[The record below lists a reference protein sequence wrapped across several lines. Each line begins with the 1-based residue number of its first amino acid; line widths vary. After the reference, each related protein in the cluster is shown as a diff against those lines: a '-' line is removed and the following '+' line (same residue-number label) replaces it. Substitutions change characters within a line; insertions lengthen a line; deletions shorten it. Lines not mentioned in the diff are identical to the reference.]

1 MGTARPRSRH
11 YADLLDE
18 ITARQPDRE
27 ALVFEDRRLTYR
39 ELQAEAER
47 VARGLHALGVRP
59 GDRVAAI
66 MSNRLEWPVLA
77 FGAYQL
83 GATFVPL
90 STWYR
95 SWDLDHAI
103 RHCRAQFLVTMGSF
117 RGNAYVDALREL
129 APELSAQPR
138 EDLRLE
144 RFPDLR
150 RVVVLGDAPALPS
163 TYTWDE
169 LLALGVDVPDAAL
182 ASSRGAAGPD
192 DLAYLLYTSGST
204 AAPKGV
210 MVRHAGCCE
219 NGFDIGERLHLT
231 SADRVWLVV
240 PMAWALG
247 SQNAMS
253 AIVTH
258 GACMVLQEHMEA
270 GPALALLSR
279 ERVTAIYSTANIVT
293 ALVEHPDHASTDLS
307 ALRTAATSGHP
318 EEIRRAIEELAAP
331 EACNVY
337 GATET
342 YGNCCVTDASE
353 PVDVKLY
360 SQGPPL
366 PGMELRIADPETGA
380 WLAPGETGEVLV
392 RGHIVPGYW
401 DDPQN
406 TAAAFHDGYYYTGDL
421 GYLDE
426 RGFFHFVSRRKE
438 IIKTGGINVAPAEVE
453 AFLTEHPDVKE
464 AYVLGVPDPVKDEA
478 VVAVVQRKTGATL
491 AAEDLLAYCRQH
503 IAGFKIPQRLL
514 FVEEREVPRTS
525 TGKVNK
531 RELLQLLEAEPERA

>member
-18 ITARQPDRE
+18 IAARYSDRE
-27 ALVFEDRRLTYR
+27 ALVFELQRLTYR
-39 ELQAEAER
+39 ELHEEAAR

-66 MSNRLEWPVLA
+66 LSNRLEWPVLA
-77 FGAYQL
+77 FGVFQL

-95 SWDLDHAI
+95 AWDLDHAI
-103 RHCRAQFLVTMGSF
+103 RHCRAQFLVTMESF
-117 RGNAYVDALREL
+117 RGNRYVDALCEL
-129 APELSAQPR
+129 APELPRQPR
-138 EDLRLE
+138 QELKLE

-150 RVVVLGDAPALPS
+150 RLVVLGGTAPLPS
-163 TYTWDE
+163 AYTWDE
-169 LLALGVDVPDAAL
+169 LVEGGAGVPDAAL
-182 ASSRGAAGPD
+182 AECRAAAAPD

-231 SADRVWLVV
+231 HEDRVWLVV

-258 GACMVLQEHMEA
+258 GACMVLQEHMDAEA
-270 GPALALLSR
+270 ALQLLAR
-279 ERVTAIYSTANIVT
+279 ERVTAVYSTANIVT
-293 ALVEHPDHASTDLS
+293 ALCEHPDHATADLS

-331 EACNVY
+331 EACNIY

-342 YGNCCVTDASE
+342 YGNCCVIDASE
-353 PVDVKLY
+353 PVEIKLH
-360 SQGPPL
+360 SQGRPL
-366 PGMELRIADPETGA
+366 PGMELRIMDPETGA

-401 DDPQN
+401 DDPEN
-406 TAAAFHDGYYYTGDL
+406 TAAAFRDGYYYTGDL
-421 GYLDE
+421 GYLDD

-438 IIKTGGINVAPAEVE
+438 LIKTGGINVAPAEVE

-464 AYVLGVPDPVKDEA
+464 AYVVGVPDPVKDEA
-478 VVAVVQRKTGATL
+478 VAAVVQRKAGTTL
-491 AAEDLLAYCRQH
+491 GAEDLAGYCRSR
-503 IAGFKIPQRLL
+503 IAGFKIPERFV
-514 FVEEREVPRTS
+514 FVEEEEVPRTS

>member
-18 ITARQPDRE
+18 IVARHPDRE
-27 ALVFEDRRLTYR
+27 ALVFESRRLTYR
-39 ELQAEAER
+39 QLVEEAAR
-47 VARGLHALGVRP
+47 VARGLHGLGVRP

-66 MSNRLEWPVLA
+66 LSNRLEWPVLA
-77 FGAYQL
+77 FGAFQL

-95 SWDLDHAI
+95 AWDLDHAI
-103 RHCRAQFLVTMGSF
+103 RHCRAQFLVTMEAF
-117 RGNAYVDALREL
+117 RGNRYVDALCEL
-129 APELSAQPR
+129 APELPAQTR
-138 EDLRLE
+138 EHLSLE

-150 RVVVLGDAPALPS
+150 RLVVLGASSTLPS
-163 TYTWDE
+163 AYTWDE
-169 LLALGVDVPDAAL
+169 LLDLGEGVPDAAL
-182 ASSRGAAGPD
+182 AECREAASPE

-210 MVRHAGCCE
+210 MVQHAGCCE

-231 SADRVWLVV
+231 HEDRVWLVV

-270 GPALALLSR
+270 GAALQLLSR

-293 ALVEHPDHASTDLS
+293 ALCEHPDHGTADLS

-331 EACNVY
+331 EACNIY

-342 YGNCCVTDASE
+342 YGNCCVTDAWD
-353 PVDVKLY
+353 PVEIKLQ
-360 SQGPPL
+360 SQGRPL
-366 PGMELRIADPETGA
+366 PGMELRVMDPETGA

-401 DDPQN
+401 DDPEN
-406 TAAAFHDGYYYTGDL
+406 TAAAFRDGYYYTGDL

-438 IIKTGGINVAPAEVE
+438 LIKTGGINVAPAEVE
-453 AFLTEHPDVKE
+453 AFLTEHPEVKE
-464 AYVLGVPDPVKDEA
+464 AYVVGVPDPVKDEA
-478 VVAVVQRKTGATL
+478 VAAVVQRKAGTTL
-491 AAEDLLAYCRQH
+491 AAGDLLAYCRSR
-503 IAGFKIPQRLL
+503 IAGFKIPERFV
-514 FVEEREVPRTS
+514 FVEEEQVPRTS

-531 RELLQLLEAEPERA
+531 RELLHLLEAEPERA